1 MHRRQRSVAADQAP
15 RLQQLTAEVTDLRG
29 RKREAGAARRR
40 ADLDESQAQEALA
53 SVQAE
58 RQALHE
64 DLAEARERKASGPQ
78 VSLLAAGTC
87 SWCCCQGRQGR
98 YAQVSGPQ
106 VRRLWWPALPLQ
118 RLIGAA
124 VMAGK

>member
-1 MHRRQRSVAADQAP
+1 MHRLQRSVAADQAP

-29 RKREAGAARRR
+29 RKREARAARRR

-87 SWCCCQGRQGR
+87 SGVAFC
-98 YAQVSGPQ
+98 
-106 VRRLWWPALPLQ
+106 
-118 RLIGAA
+118 
-124 VMAGK
+124 